1 VIDFLYAGHEVDVKG
16 FVNFLE
22 RRGLRLIAITPA
34 IASNFAIW
42 FEVSSEEIARQHKK
56 EWLDSKETKSGR
68 D

>member
-1 VIDFLYAGHEVDVKG
+1 MIDFLYAGHEVDVKG

-42 FEVSSEEIARQHKK
+42 FEVSSEEIAR
-56 EWLDSKETKSGR
+56 
-68 D
+68 